1 MILYFTGTGNSAFIA
16 KRIAEKTGD
25 TAVDVFPMIREN
37 DYGRLSSSRPF
48 VVVCPTYGWQI
59 PHVLG
64 NWLKKTRLSGSRKL
78 YFVMTCGDGIGNA
91 LVRLEDAGKLLF
103 GYAVERREV
112 GDAGY
117 LVKVIGD
124 LLPYLT

>member
-1 MILYFTGTGNSAFIA
+1 M
-16 KRIAEKTGD
+16 
-25 TAVDVFPMIREN
+25 DVFPMIREN

-78 YFVMTCGDGIGNA
+78 YFCND
-91 LVRLEDAGKLLF
+91 L
-103 GYAVERREV
+103 RRRDRKCRRV
-112 GDAGY
+112 CKTV
-117 LVKVIGD
+117 L
-124 LLPYLT
+124 

>member
-37 DYGRLSSSRPF
+37 DYGKLSSSRPF

-64 NWLKKTRLSGSRKL
+64 NWLKKTRLSEAGSCTL
-78 YFVMTCGDGIGNA
+78 
-91 LVRLEDAGKLLF
+91 
-103 GYAVERREV
+103 
-112 GDAGY
+112 
-117 LVKVIGD
+117 
-124 LLPYLT
+124 